1 LSGAPQKPDHAAEL
15 LTLLSRDHE
24 RSRILSLVHSLH
36 LPDCWIGAGFIRNA
50 VWDHLHGRQPSRP
63 TGDVDVIWF
72 DPRHAHPDDDKAV
85 ENRLTEL
92 EPDVQ
97 WSVKNQSQMHRGNDD
112 RPYKSA
118 TDALRFWPE
127 TATAIAVRRSGEGG
141 IEIAAPFGLD
151 DLFALVVR
159 PTPRFTGTKRDIY
172 VERVRNKQW
181 LRIWPRLTLASAE
194 IPSIL

>member
-1 LSGAPQKPDHAAEL
+1 
-15 LTLLSRDHE
+15 
-24 RSRILSLVHSLH
+24 
-36 LPDCWIGAGFIRNA
+36 
-50 VWDHLHGRQPSRP
+50 
-63 TGDVDVIWF
+63 VDVIWF